1 MLPRGY
7 KSWCENTSLSIRK
20 RLDLKKTDP
29 LDPRIL
35 AKSYD
40 VKLLTPN
47 DINGLS
53 GKSKNLLLGKAKSD
67 WSAVTIY
74 SDDSELIIYNPEHVY
89 HRQSS
94 DIMHELAHIIK
105 GHSPARSYFLVNT
118 NIVIRQHDVNQEDE
132 AVWLSD
138 TLLLPKNAL
147 IAIKYGK
154 MSSEEVRLKYFV
166 SKKLLDKRLNVTGVN
181 AMYARAKTKK
191 Y

>member
-105 GHSPARSYFLVNT
+105 SHSPARSYFLVNT

>member
-1 MLPRGY
+1 MFPRGY

-20 RLDLKKTDP
+20 KLGLAKSDP

-35 AKSYD
+35 ANSLD

-47 DINGLS
+47 DIDGLS
-53 GKSKNLLLGKAKSD
+53 QKSKNLLLGKAKSD
-67 WSAVTIY
+67 WSAVTVY
-74 SDDSELIIYNPEHVY
+74 CDDSELIIYNPKHVL

-105 GHSPARSYFLVNT
+105 GHSPSKSYFLVNT
-118 NIVIRQHDVNQEDE
+118 NIVIRQHDTNQEDE

-138 TLLLPKNAL
+138 TLLLPKDAL

-154 MSSEEVRLKYFV
+154 LSSEEVRLKYLV
-166 SKKLLDKRLNVTGVN
+166 SDKLLQKRLGLTGVN
-181 AMYARAKTKK
+181 AMYNRSRFKK
-191 Y
+191 